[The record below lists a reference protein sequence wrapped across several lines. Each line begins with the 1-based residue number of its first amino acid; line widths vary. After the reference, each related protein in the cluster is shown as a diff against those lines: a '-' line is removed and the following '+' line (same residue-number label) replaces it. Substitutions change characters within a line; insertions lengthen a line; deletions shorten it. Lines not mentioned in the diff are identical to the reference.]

1 MILKMYTDY
10 LLNELKT
17 NRINNIALYDNPT
30 SLAST
35 LVSNYDM
42 ELYSRY

>member
-17 NRINNIALYDNPT
+17 NVNIYFFLLNFIILKINILNLNFI
-30 SLAST
+30 
-35 LVSNYDM
+35 
-42 ELYSRY
+42 